1 MIFFHILLDCFGRFF
16 WSELLDHIILK
27 TDRFWSRFSF
37 FLQNNSGHPEVAFYR
52 YSISTLFCRAGISG
66 GSQEAA
72 SQKDFVLAERFG
84 RFSPRY
90 MSRFHRNKA
99 GVRKEF
105 QIDSNLAEKRIICL
119 QVFTVVLTI
128 KKPRFMQVFS
138 NTRPS
143 FPPLKRK
150 LYFLSVNSKKRKIPA
165 ILSAK

>member
-1 MIFFHILLDCFGRFF
+1 MRAQCAKNCSQRPHILYNVL
-16 WSELLDHIILK
+16 
-27 TDRFWSRFSF
+27 
-37 FLQNNSGHPEVAFYR
+37 Y
-52 YSISTLFCRAGISG
+52 YSTECAARAGISG

-90 MSRFHRNKA
+90 MSRFHRNKV
-99 GVRKEF
+99 GVQKEF
-105 QIDSNLAEKRIICL
+105 QIDSNLAEKRITCF

-143 FPPLKRK
+143 FPPLKGK
-150 LYFLSVNSKKRKIPA
+150 LYLFSVNSKKRRIPA
-165 ILSAK
+165 ILTAK